1 MVLGRGCVI
10 SERVDV
16 ELPSE
21 VHSWGSSSDEPSF
34 SSAFLTEGE
43 MSYVG
48 DGLLQVGMILAFRER
63 ISSPPEACCAFVP
76 QLSAPAPCFLTGFLN
91 CSRGL
96 FLRDTLACRSQFI
109 CSPLLTTG
117 ESAHCSL
124 EMLHW

>member
-1 MVLGRGCVI
+1 MVLGRDCVI
-10 SERVDV
+10 SKRVDV

-43 MSYVG
+43 MFCVG
-48 DGLLQVGMILAFRER
+48 DGLLQVGMILTFRER

-76 QLSAPAPCFLTGFLN
+76 QLSAPGFLTSFLN

-96 FLRDTLACRSQFI
+96 FLRDTLACRSQI
-109 CSPLLTTG
+109 
-117 ESAHCSL
+117 H
-124 EMLHW
+124 M